1 MPYNQEA
8 SPATL
13 EEHLLHPVNLKAAK
27 VLKAGGTSTAPSEI
41 ALKVGWSPNQAKY
54 IHEQVISWLKTG
66 DTKKLVALL
75 REEPTAIT
83 HPMVFWQLF
92 HLRQVLRM
100 TSEEERAA
108 WEAEGYGGLD
118 PKEKVLPEGVKP
130 AAYTQLQ
137 QILSAWVRALL
148 PGHTVEPPKP
158 YRRRGRNAKWSTND
172 KITILTEFG
181 ELSTALN
188 EIEEAGPAEVAPKKN
203 ESRAKFLKRMEAVVQ
218 RLNTHTLENWVASI
232 ETPATETKGAV
243 LKKQRPSLPDTVTSK
258 IVRQAV
264 PDKRPSKNKLLYGIL
279 AHHYLRDCC
288 DIEIMRGLIEHAEA
302 DFPELDSRRLSHT
315 TPTLKS
321 KK

>member
-1 MPYNQEA
+1 MPSDKA
-8 SPATL
+8 SPSTL
-13 EEHLLHPVNLKAAK
+13 KEHLLHPGNLKAAE
-27 VLKAGGTSTAPSEI
+27 VLKAGDRITAANEI
-41 ALKVGWSPNQAKY
+41 SLKVSWSPNQAKF
-54 IHEQVISWLKTG
+54 IHEQLISWLTTA
-66 DTKKLVALL
+66 DTNKLVQLL
-75 REEPTAIT
+75 REEPIAIS

-92 HLRQVLRM
+92 HLRQVLRL

-108 WEAEGYGGLD
+108 WEADGYGGLD
-118 PKEKVLPEGVKP
+118 PNEEVLPEGVKP

-148 PGHTVEPPKP
+148 PGHTVEPPKA
-158 YRRRGRNAKWSTND
+158 YGRRGRNTKWSTD
-172 KITILTEFG
+172 EKITFLTEFG
-181 ELSTALN
+181 KLREALH

-203 ESRAKFLKRMEAVVQ
+203 ESRAKFRKRMEAVVQ

-232 ETPATETKGAV
+232 ETPATWTKGAV
-243 LKKQRPSLPDTVTSK
+243 LKKQRPSLPNTVTSK

-288 DIEIMRGLIEHAEA
+288 EIEIMRGLIEHAEA
-302 DFPELDSRRLSHT
+302 DFPELDSRRRSHT